1 MVKRDVFGRVVSDQP
16 SWGRRDR
23 HSYSIYSP
31 STGFRPTLV
40 GSEESPLPHRRLRCR
55 FRPTLVGSEVL
66 VAVTVAL
73 VALAFQTNP
82 RGVGGSPC
90 AYVPRL
96 SRGFRPTLVGSEGG
110 LLELALVV
118 RRVSDQP
125 SWGRRRASIH
135 LSRITLVSDQP
146 SWGRRALGR
155 CLGWHRPSFQTNPR
169 GVGGTRTVRTH

>member
-73 VALAFQTNP
+73 VALTFQTNP

-135 LSRITLVSDQP
+135 SGASRFRAARSSRLPATGEHSVDGCLRGHYRNS
-146 SWGRRALGR
+146 RRKLR
-155 CLGWHRPSFQTNPR
+155 SSER
-169 GVGGTRTVRTH
+169 G